1 MKTYTY
7 PIFAKTIYRFANFP
21 ITFFLF
27 LYVIITAVES
37 FQKIYFVIP
46 LIVNIIIIYYLN
58 RYYFRSYKVTPFK
71 IEIDNKKISCSD
83 FYLSNK
89 KVDLNWLEITE
100 IKGGIFA
107 GSQTSPIYLISEPQK
122 ITIKINHH
130 LKNYNE
136 FLTMVLQNIEQK
148 LYDELLSTMK
158 NYAELK
164 NAALR
169 KEKKE
174 K

>member
-7 PIFAKTIYRFANFP
+7 PLVAKLIYKYANFP
-21 ITFFLF
+21 ITLFLF
-27 LYVIITAVES
+27 FYVIISAAES
-37 FQKIYFVIP
+37 FQKTYFVIP
-46 LIVNIIIIYYLN
+46 LILNIIIIFYLN

-71 IEIDNKKISCSD
+71 IEISNDKIVCSN
-83 FYLSNK
+83 FYLSEK
-89 KVDLNWLEITE
+89 IVELSLLEITE

-107 GSQTSPIYLISEPQK
+107 GSQTSSIYLINETEN

-136 FLTMVLQNIEQK
+136 VLTKILQNINQE
-148 LYDELLSTMK
+148 LYEELLKTMK
-158 NYAELK
+158 EFAELK
-164 NAALR
+164 SAALR
-169 KEKKE
+169 KEKKQ